1 MKISKEQ
8 MAEHRESIIDSAAR
22 GFREKGFEG
31 ISVVDLMK
39 EAGLTHGGFYNHFV
53 SKDELICLAIARSF
67 DQMTARWEG
76 YIKRFK
82 ADPISAIIDGY
93 LSERHLQHPETGCV
107 VAALATETAKQ
118 AAPVKAAMA
127 SGIERL
133 LHLLEQHVSGR
144 TLAQRRA
151 RAVSMLSQMTGAM
164 ILARSQ
170 DNPSLAK
177 EFLQVSSDSLTRKPA
192 KNAHGVANHA

>member
-1 MKISKEQ
+1 MKISKVQ

-39 EAGLTHGGFYNHFV
+39 EAGLTHGGFYNHFA

-67 DQMTARWEG
+67 DQMIARWEG
-76 YIKRFK
+76 YIERFPK
-82 ADPISAIIDGY
+82 NPIGAIIDGY

-107 VAALATETAKQ
+107 LAALATETAKHSASVQ
-118 AAPVKAAMA
+118 AAMA

-133 LHLLEQHVSGR
+133 LHVLQQHVVGR
-144 TLAQRRA
+144 TAAQRRSGA
-151 RAVSMLSQMTGAM
+151 ISMLSQRSGAR

-170 DNPSLAK
+170 DSSALAK
-177 EFLQVSSDSLTRKPA
+177 EFLRAYSRNLTGQPA
-192 KNAHGVANHA
+192 KKTHGAAHHA